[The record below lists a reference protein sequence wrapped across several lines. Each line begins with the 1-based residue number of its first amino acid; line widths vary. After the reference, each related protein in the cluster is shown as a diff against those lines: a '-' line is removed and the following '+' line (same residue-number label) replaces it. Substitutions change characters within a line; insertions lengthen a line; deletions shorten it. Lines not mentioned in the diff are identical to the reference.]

1 MNKFELVQIVLTLI
15 ERNEIDK
22 AKNII
27 REKRRELRQTEVKG
41 VREEINEIIRSM
53 SAIDKEILLFKLK
66 KMKLAELS
74 PEVSLD
80 LEAYIDKLTKR
91 RAMLAKQ
98 KKMKAK
104 ENVK

>member
-27 REKRRELRQTEVKG
+27 REKQRELRQTEVKG